1 VVALRTAKTIEAAVG
16 VASDSIRAARA
27 GQENLAIC
35 ETMGNGGKNGFGLVA
50 GRGICWRRV
59 HGRSDDRLDAHV
71 RRSAGAVDGKRSGP
85 QRNALVAED

>member
-1 VVALRTAKTIEAAVG
+1 
-16 VASDSIRAARA
+16 
-27 GQENLAIC
+27 
-35 ETMGNGGKNGFGLVA
+35 MGNGGKNGFGLVA
-50 GRGICWRRV
+50 GRGIRWRRV